1 MVQEKYP
8 LAQFRHIVERV
19 DQGSLLHR
27 SRHWIGNDD
36 TDRNY
41 LITLPRDED
50 PIYVELSWKRSAE
63 ARPEFVGIFKF
74 FIAALMSENYI
85 RQCGVGNVR
94 LRIVHCPDG
103 VLYIQTKSGKPA
115 LAIGELR
122 AITR

>member
-8 LAQFRHIVERV
+8 LAQFRHIVERI

-27 SRHWIGNDD
+27 NRHWIGNDD
-36 TDRNY
+36 TDWNY

-50 PIYVELSWKRSAE
+50 PIYVELSWKRGGE
-63 ARPEFVGIFKF
+63 AHPEFVGIFKF
-74 FIAALMSENYI
+74 FIAALLSEGYI
-85 RQCGVGNVR
+85 RQFDSKNVR

-103 VLYIQTKSGKPA
+103 MLYIQTKSGKPA

-122 AITR
+122 DFAR

>member
-8 LAQFRHIVERV
+8 LAQFRHIVERI

-27 SRHWIGNDD
+27 TRRWIGNDD
-36 TDRNY
+36 TDWNY
-41 LITLPRDED
+41 LITLPPGDD
-50 PIYVELSWKRSAE
+50 PLYVELSWKHA
-63 ARPEFVGIFKF
+63 ADAHPEFVGIFKF
-74 FIAALMSENYI
+74 FIAALLSEGYV
-85 RQCGVGNVR
+85 RQLGGGNVR

-122 AITR
+122 AAQR